1 MSTTPVVLLAVL
13 WYLRSCKDDSLP
25 ELHFNFEFKRDHPQ
39 GKLRIFRL
47 HYGFAMAC
55 KITVT
60 EKKPSPL
67 SRIQSKYTLTP
78 KRSFM
83 LMP

>member
-13 WYLRSCKDDSLP
+13 WYIRSCKDDSLP
-25 ELHFNFEFKRDHPQ
+25 ELHFNFELKRDHPQ

-47 HYGFAMAC
+47 HYGFANAC

-60 EKKPSPL
+60 EKKPSPASNL
-67 SRIQSKYTLTP
+67 NIRKVIP
-78 KRSFM
+78 KRSSM
-83 LMP
+83 LIP